1 MQFIMQSRK
10 NIIKRILNKF
20 FLLALSL
27 VFLFPVLSIV
37 INSFMSPTEVISVY
51 GAENAGFQLFPSH
64 FSLMSYYQ
72 VFLATPQYLIKFW
85 KSLGMV
91 FLILAGQMVTSCM
104 GAAAFSHY
112 KFKGNSLWFG
122 LLIFL
127 HFFPYKQL

>member
-51 GAENAGFQLFPSH
+51 GAENA
-64 FSLMSYYQ
+64 
-72 VFLATPQYLIKFW
+72 
-85 KSLGMV
+85 
-91 FLILAGQMVTSCM
+91 
-104 GAAAFSHY
+104 
-112 KFKGNSLWFG
+112 
-122 LLIFL
+122 
-127 HFFPYKQL
+127 